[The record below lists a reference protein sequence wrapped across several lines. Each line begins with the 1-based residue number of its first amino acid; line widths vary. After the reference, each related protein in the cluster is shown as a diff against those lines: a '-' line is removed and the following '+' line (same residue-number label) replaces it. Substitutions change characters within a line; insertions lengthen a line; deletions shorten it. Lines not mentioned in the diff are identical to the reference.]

1 MRSFADR
8 LIFTRPPH
16 IIRSVSDRLINT
28 RLRDWR
34 KVEGLSL
41 MEVSGLTG
49 VSVPMLS
56 LVERGL
62 RQLAPLTRVRVARRL
77 GLPVQELF
85 PPEPLEDEE
94 RA

>member
-1 MRSFADR
+1 
-8 LIFTRPPH
+8 
-16 IIRSVSDRLINT
+16 
-28 RLRDWR
+28 
-34 KVEGLSL
+34 